1 MDSNIGDQ
9 RTESGHVADS
19 VNERRSNF
27 SRQASF
33 QRVISVRTF
42 TAGVIGAVA
51 VALVAHSR
59 ISAQDAQ
66 QWEREARAAVE
77 QNIRAFN
84 AHDRKGY
91 WDAYN
96 YPLISIDSDGRIST
110 RASTHEDAEALI
122 VRGQP
127 DFAEVQKEGWDYST
141 LDAADAVDV
150 SANKVHFRVVF
161 TRHRKDHFA
170 YRSVHAF
177 WIVTRQDGHWG
188 IQVQSTLADTA
199 SAR

>member
-1 MDSNIGDQ
+1 MF
-9 RTESGHVADS
+9 ADAKYTKAFS
-19 VNERRSNF
+19 VLGGMRR
-27 SRQASF
+27 ASDRKRAL
-33 QRVISVRTF
+33 QKPISVRTF
-42 TAGVIGAVA
+42 ISVVIGAVA
-51 VALVAHSR
+51 IASVAHLR
-59 ISAQDAQ
+59 ISAQDARR
-66 QWEREARAAVE
+66 WESEARAAVE

-110 RASTHEDAEALI
+110 RASTLQDAEALI

-127 DFAEVQKEGWDYST
+127 DFAQVQKEGWEYST
-141 LDAADAVDV
+141 LDAADAMDV

-170 YRSVHAF
+170 YRSVHAL